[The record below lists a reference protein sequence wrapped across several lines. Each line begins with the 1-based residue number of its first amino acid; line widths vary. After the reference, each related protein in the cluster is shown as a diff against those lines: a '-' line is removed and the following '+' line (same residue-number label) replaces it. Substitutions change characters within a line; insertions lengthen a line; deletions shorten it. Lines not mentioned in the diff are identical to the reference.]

1 MATADAQDGPPGP
14 AGVFHR
20 VADTYDS
27 VGVPWFGPIAA
38 HLVAELDVR
47 PGERVLDVGCGR
59 GAVLTRVT
67 EAVGPEGHALG
78 IDLAPRM
85 VELTARDL
93 AEVPHVEVRLGDAS
107 APDLPPASFDVV
119 GASLVLFFLPDP
131 VAALAAWRELL
142 VPGGRVGVSTFSG
155 QDPRWRAIDE
165 LFFPFLPQA
174 MLDAR
179 TSGYQGPFG
188 SDEGVEQLLR
198 SAGLVGVRTVSRRI
212 DAAFR
217 DAEHFVEFSQS
228 HGQRA
233 MWDQVPADR
242 LDGLRER
249 VTAAAGASAGPDGR
263 ITFQQDVRYTL
274 GAREH

>member
-1 MATADAQDGPPGP
+1 MSATDGPAGP

-20 VADTYDS
+20 VADTYDA

-38 HLVAELDVR
+38 HLVTELDVR

-59 GAVLTRVT
+59 GAVLADVAD
-67 EAVGPEGHALG
+67 AVGPEGYALG

-93 AEVPHVEVRLGDAS
+93 AELRQVEVRLGDAS
-107 APDLPPASFDVV
+107 APDLPPSSFDVV
-119 GASLVLFFLPDP
+119 AASLVLFFLPDP

-142 VPGGRVGVSTFSG
+142 VPGGRVGVSTFAG

-179 TSGYQGPFG
+179 TSGYTGPFG
-188 SDEGVEQLLR
+188 SDEALEGLFT
-198 SAGLVGVRTVSRRI
+198 SAGLSGVRTVSRTVEAR
-212 DAAFR
+212 FR
-217 DAEHFVEFSQS
+217 DADHYVEFSRS

-233 MWDQVPADR
+233 MWDHVPADR
-242 LDGLRER
+242 LDDVRAQL
-249 VTAAAGASAGPDGR
+249 VAAAAASADPDGT
-263 ITFQQDVRYTL
+263 ITFGQDVRYTF
-274 GAREH
+274 GARAS